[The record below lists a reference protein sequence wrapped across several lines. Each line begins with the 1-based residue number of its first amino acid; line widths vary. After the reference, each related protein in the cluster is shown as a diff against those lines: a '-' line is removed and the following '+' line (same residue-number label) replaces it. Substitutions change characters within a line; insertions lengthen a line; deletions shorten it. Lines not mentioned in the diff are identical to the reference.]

1 MRFPIATILL
11 SVSLCAACSAQA
23 QIVLDG
29 STNSLV
35 RGNLISPVEGGTVSG
50 GNLFHSFKQ
59 FNVPTSGVIF
69 GIDLSSY
76 VVGSEIK
83 NIINR
88 VTGSDPSAILG
99 KIESRAAFPN
109 ANLFL
114 LNPNGIV
121 FGQNARLDIGGSF
134 AASTA
139 TGISFNNGS
148 TLTTNLTSA
157 FPEGEPRS
165 FQFAVTQPAGILS
178 QGNLAV
184 GTGQSITLAGSS
196 VVSTGSLEA
205 PDGAV
210 RVAAV
215 QGNSEVILR
224 SPDSIA
230 GLQIDANAV
239 PSSWQ
244 GTIAELPKLAKL
256 LTGDATGI
264 EASQVVVNPDGSLQL
279 VSSTLATGLATVL
292 LPTGLFDTTGRFSI
306 KAGDA
311 AIKQISA
318 GVGQIIASGNIALLV
333 PNIQTTRELFLTA
346 RDTITIRDTAS
357 APAVIRAGGTIFM
370 RGDRSIDI
378 LALNFVA
385 NSIESVFGS
394 ISFTSNGTILLDGYF
409 KIPDSPTRGI
419 FATPLPDAL
428 PGTTVKLLS
437 AIDFDLARGQV
448 FFKLPASQ
456 SSIQTNIKQYR
467 EILAVDSRT
476 AAVVTGSN
484 VPKADSPDPKLTN
497 TSESAPLGSDTTK
510 SQTGSDS
517 GIKIA
522 ANGGI
527 SGVVTQ
533 TSLSTLNSMNLASS
547 ALPGNKSLSDVAGL
561 LLEGGLILEARQ
573 ALDQS
578 IVQEI
583 SSYLGESAQPESP
596 LADIVDLSLEQ
607 QQLYTKY
614 AQLEERITVI
624 DRKLVALSQVPEPN
638 RNESQRSQV
647 VDLTKQRDFT
657 SKELQNFSSRPEV
670 SKLARH
676 VSEVRL
682 AKLQNNLKSLNQGA
696 VLLYPLI
703 LDDRLEL
710 ILVTPNGEPIRRT
723 TYVTRKQLD
732 EQIRAFRNGLE
743 TVYDPAIDARIPG
756 QKLYEWMIK
765 PIEQDLI
772 NSKAKTILYAP
783 YAQLRYV
790 PLAALYDGD
799 RWLIERFRINNIT
812 SASLQ
817 DFSTKSQV
825 TNSIF
830 AGAVTKSASFKI
842 GDRSFNMPGLPFA
855 RREVENLAAMMPNS
869 IKLLDNDF
877 SPASTKSQLN
887 KHSLIHLA
895 THAAFLPGKPKDS
908 FILFG
913 NGDRVT
919 LEDVKKADWQ
929 MKNVDLFVLSA
940 CDTALGEVLG
950 NGEEILGF
958 GYLMQQGGARA
969 SIASLWSVDD
979 GGTQVLMD
987 IFYSIINKPGMTK
1000 AEALRQAQ
1008 IALITGDFEALGPEG
1023 AQIRQNIKNRLP
1035 ASVAEYLNHPY
1046 YWAPFIMIGN
1056 GL

>member
-1 MRFPIATILL
+1 MRFPTATVLL
-11 SVSLCAACSAQA
+11 SVSLCAACPAQA
-23 QIVLDG
+23 QTVLDG

-76 VVGSEIK
+76 VIGSEIK

-114 LNPNGIV
+114 INPNGIV

-134 AASTA
+134 SASTA
-139 TGISFNNGS
+139 TGINFDNGS

-157 FPEGEPRS
+157 FPESEPRS

-184 GTGQSITLAGSS
+184 GTGQSITLAGGS

-205 PDGAV
+205 PDGSV

-230 GLQIDANAV
+230 GLRIDANAV

-256 LTGDATGI
+256 LTGDAIGI
-264 EASQVVVNPDGSLQL
+264 EANQVVVNPDGSLQL
-279 VSSTLATGLATVL
+279 VSSALATGIATVL

-311 AIKQISA
+311 AIKQIAA
-318 GVGQIIASGNIALLV
+318 GVGQIIASGNIALLL

-370 RGDRSIDI
+370 QGDRSIDI
-378 LALNFVA
+378 LSLNFAA
-385 NSIESVFGS
+385 NFIESVFGS
-394 ISFTSNGTILLDGYF
+394 ISFTSNGNILLDGYF

-428 PGTTVKLLS
+428 PGTTVKLRS
-437 AIDFDLARGQV
+437 AINFDLARGQV

-497 TSESAPLGSDTTK
+497 TSESAPLGSATPK
-510 SQTGSDS
+510 NGSEPKPS
-517 GIKIA
+517 PSYPVSIIPTI
-522 ANGGI
+522 GGI
-527 SGVVTQ
+527 V
-533 TSLSTLNSMNLASS
+533 NPNI
-547 ALPGNKSLSDVAGL
+547 PGNKSLSDVAGL

-583 SSYLGESAQPESP
+583 SSYVGESAQPDSP
-596 LADIVDLSLEQ
+596 LADVVDLSLEQ

-614 AQLEERITVI
+614 AQLEERITI
-624 DRKLVALSQVPEPN
+624 LDRRLVALSQVPEPN

-710 ILVTPNGEPIRRT
+710 ILVTPDGEPIRRT

-756 QKLYEWMIK
+756 QKLYEWMIE

-830 AGAVTKSASFKI
+830 AGAVTRSASFKI

-913 NGDRVT
+913 NGERVT
-919 LEDVKKADWQ
+919 LEDVKKSDWQ

-958 GYLMQQGGARA
+958 GYLMQQSGARA